1 MSNFST
7 LKTRSITAIFYGL
20 TVILLMN
27 LSIHTVN
34 IFLLLVS
41 FLTAFEF
48 FKIRMN
54 GAISKI
60 FIIIYAI
67 VFGSIPML
75 IEYFFWVLPQHIF
88 EMLLVII
95 IIYDIYLIVDLFK
108 SKKII
113 NTNKL
118 VIITEALLYIGVPFM
133 LFMYVQ
139 QQYLADF
146 FRTLFIV
153 ILLIWINDTFAY
165 FVGSRFGKH
174 KLLPEVSPKKSIEGF
189 IGGGVFAV
197 LASFLL
203 HYLYGYF
210 DLVFYFVA
218 ALIVFIFGTAG
229 DLVESKLKRTYDIK
243 DSGNALPGHGGF
255 LDRFDSFL
263 FSLPFITA
271 LVYFLMK

>member
-210 DLVFYFVA
+210 DLVFYFVS
-218 ALIVFIFGTAG
+218 ALIVFIIGTAG
-229 DLVESKLKRTYDIK
+229 DLVESKLKRTYDLK

>member
-165 FVGSRFGKH
+165 FVGSRFGNH

>member
-118 VIITEALLYIGVPFM
+118 VKITEALLYIGVPFM

-229 DLVESKLKRTYDIK
+229 DLVESKLKRTYDLK

>member
-229 DLVESKLKRTYDIK
+229 DLVESKLKRTYDLK